1 MRSSYWSSYVC
12 SSYLDQ
18 LLLRGQGKVGDVAAG
33 LLADRI
39 EARELQ
45 PVGMDVQLNLVPAR
59 HERVDD
65 RLDDLGAIDE
75 RGHRIDEEI
84 ALDPVRLE
92 HVHLIFDPEIAV
104 AAAAED
110 RAFDI
115 GTRIDALLTKGN
127 RTDRN
132 GVVMVKCGPGRG
144 DHG

>member
-59 HERVDD
+59 HDRVDD

-75 RGHRIDEEI
+75 RGHRIDEEN

-92 HVHLIFDPEIAV
+92 HSSEERSVGKGCV
-104 AAAAED
+104 
-110 RAFDI
+110 
-115 GTRIDALLTKGN
+115 GT
-127 RTDRN
+127 
-132 GVVMVKCGPGRG
+132 
-144 DHG
+144 